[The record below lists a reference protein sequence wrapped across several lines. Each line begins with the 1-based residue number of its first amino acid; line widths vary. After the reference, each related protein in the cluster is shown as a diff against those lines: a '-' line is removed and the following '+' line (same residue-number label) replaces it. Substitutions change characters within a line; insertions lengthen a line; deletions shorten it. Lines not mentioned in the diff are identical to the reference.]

1 MTRVKFRPS
10 DDSERMASLEEETI
24 KGCPILYCQAGKS
37 HRESCM
43 SFGWECGSG
52 WNETLSELSYELE
65 ALNMLFYPRWRVRI
79 QFDQVKEKFGLATV
93 YFSVAVDPGKL
104 RTSLA
109 CFCDQQY
116 RKLLGVQYKQKYVVD
131 EPETKY
137 DETEELEKE
146 KWEAQRKQE
155 YLPQNVEFTQ
165 KDGKFYRVTHLTRWQ
180 KGHYEPTEHKLKW
193 KLKEMWC
200 SLAARLKCSTKERTQ
215 EQEAIAKAMEAMAQ
229 RAVDRAVTELE
240 STCEVCGSTT
250 GYDEKHPRCQ
260 MSGWI
265 KYVCRHCADE
275 SKRPYFMDGAEWEGG
290 KMLRSKAQV
299 EKDKREMERKW
310 KERYEKGRKPEA
322 KKQRLVKKT
331 KKTSKKKEED

>member
-43 SFGWECGSG
+43 SFGWEFGNG
-52 WNETLSELSYELE
+52 WNEVVSELSYKLE
-65 ALNMLFYPRWRVRI
+65 ALNMLFYPKYRVRI
-79 QFDQVKEKFGLATV
+79 QFDQLKEKFGTFSG
-93 YFSVAVDPGKL
+93 YFSVVVDPGKL

-109 CFCDQQY
+109 HFCDRRY

-131 EPETKY
+131 EHETKY

-193 KLKEMWC
+193 KLKAMWC
-200 SLAARLKCSTKERTQ
+200 NLAAWLKCSTKERTQ
-215 EQEAIAKAMEAMAQ
+215 EQEAIAKALEIMAQ
-229 RAVDRAVTELE
+229 NAIDNAMTELE

-275 SKRPYFMDGAEWEGG
+275 AKRPYFMDGAEWEAG

-310 KERYEKGRKPEA
+310 KERYEKKG
-322 KKQRLVKKT
+322 KKQRSAKKT
-331 KKTSKKKEED
+331 KKTEKRKED